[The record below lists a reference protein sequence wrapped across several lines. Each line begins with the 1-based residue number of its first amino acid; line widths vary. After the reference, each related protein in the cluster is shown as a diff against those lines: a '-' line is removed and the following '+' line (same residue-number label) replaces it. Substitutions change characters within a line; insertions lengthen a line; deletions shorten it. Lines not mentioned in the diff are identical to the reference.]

1 MSRSRYLVLLLLPL
15 LVACSTQQTAQ
26 LNSAEPTATPEPLT
40 ATPEPPTA
48 TPEPPTATPEP
59 PTATPIPPTA
69 TPAPPTATPAPPTAT
84 PEPYP
89 ELAQYTIEGL
99 RSRSYGEGSIE
110 IVRVMEETPNFTR
123 YLIAY
128 PSDGLRITG
137 MLNQPYGDGP
147 FPVVILNHGWYPLDV
162 YQTGNGTDRAADY
175 LANNGFLTISPDY
188 RNHAG
193 SDDAPN
199 IFRVGHVID
208 TLNLIPLAQQL
219 PAAQPGKLGMWG
231 HSNGGA
237 ITAKV
242 LAVSDQ
248 IAAALIYA
256 PASSN
261 ITQDYEFRARMAALR
276 GAQVNATN
284 WPVRP
289 DEAPDLYERL
299 SPLNYAQYVT
309 ADVRIIWGDRDAVV
323 PRPWAEDLY
332 NSLLDAG
339 VDVELVVYPGQP
351 HSFDAAGNA
360 EYLPRMVEFFRAA
373 LVEDNTA
380 VQ

>member
-1 MSRSRYLVLLLLPL
+1 
-15 LVACSTQQTAQ
+15 
-26 LNSAEPTATPEPLT
+26 
-40 ATPEPPTA
+40 
-48 TPEPPTATPEP
+48 
-59 PTATPIPPTA
+59 
-69 TPAPPTATPAPPTAT
+69 
-84 PEPYP
+84 
-89 ELAQYTIEGL
+89 
-99 RSRSYGEGSIE
+99 
-110 IVRVMEETPNFTR
+110 MEETPAFTR

-137 MLNQPYGDGP
+137 MLNRPNGDGP

-162 YQTGNGTDRAADY
+162 YQTGDGTQRAADY

-193 SDDAPN
+193 SDAAPN
-199 IFRVGHVID
+199 VFRVGHVID

-237 ITAKV
+237 ITAK
-242 LAVSDQ
+242 AMTVSDQ

-261 ITQDYEFRARMAALR
+261 IVQDYEFRTRMAALR
-276 GAQVNATN
+276 GAQINATN
-284 WPVRP
+284 WPVGP

-309 ADVRIIWGDRDAVV
+309 ADVRIIWGDRDVVV
-323 PRPWAEDLY
+323 PRPWAEDLST
-332 NSLLDAG
+332 SLLDAG
-339 VDVELVVYPGQP
+339 VDVEFVVYPGQP

-360 EYLPRMVEFFRAA
+360 EYLPRMVEFFRATI
-373 LVEDNTA
+373 VESDTESNTA
-380 VQ
+380 AQ